1 MTSLSSLCLSPLSS
15 ARCRWPTSCFSRPSA
30 IRVAHVIRLRSRLE
44 RPGRSHTSPN
54 STRSLKS
61 TRAGTM
67 SRTWS
72 RADAGCC
79 GAIGLSLSRL
89 RPSCGYPSFVDYN
102 PGAGRP
108 VFGESPSE
116 TPRHAAHRLAN
127 RAVGVHYGAN
137 PEVTLLAVMS
147 ASTRCRPRGHA
158 SGAAGERRLTES
170 GSCHSPALDPAKL
183 AQALHKRGDHIAL
196 SRRRARAH
204 ESDGRQLARLLR
216 AHRARPHRRRAAEQ
230 RDEIATFQL
239 IEWHSVPLPAW
250 AGFAGYRIDHNQSAH
265 ILNLVSRWP
274 APLRRDN
281 RHG

>member
-54 STRSLKS
+54 STRSLRS

-79 GAIGLSLSRL
+79 DAMACPFLGL

-102 PGAGRP
+102 SGAGRP
-108 VFGESPSE
+108 VLGESPSE

-127 RAVGVHYGAN
+127 RAVEVHYGSKCEELEPSISGPLLPSKADVRVDVPVGRVV
-137 PEVTLLAVMS
+137 PECM
-147 ASTRCRPRGHA
+147 
-158 SGAAGERRLTES
+158 
-170 GSCHSPALDPAKL
+170 
-183 AQALHKRGDHIAL
+183 
-196 SRRRARAH
+196 
-204 ESDGRQLARLLR
+204 
-216 AHRARPHRRRAAEQ
+216 ARPCGTRWTSKI
-230 RDEIATFQL
+230 DECESCI
-239 IEWHSVPLPAW
+239 
-250 AGFAGYRIDHNQSAH
+250 N
-265 ILNLVSRWP
+265 VSG
-274 APLRRDN
+274 L
-281 RHG
+281 